1 MKLIRV
7 TKENMEFIYRVRSH
21 PEVDKYLLGEPPAN
35 LREHGKFMGQNM
47 GRFRIL
53 WDDVYGNIGYS
64 QITQLKPN
72 MAEIGFCLHPDF
84 QGRGFGVNLV
94 ELTIKEAKK
103 QNDFIVLFV
112 HENNTR
118 AIKLYHK
125 LGFKKVSS
133 ENEVDFMISSKD

>member
-1 MKLIRV
+1 MKLINV

-21 PEVDKYLLGEPPAN
+21 PEVDKYLLGAPPAN

-53 WDDVYGNIGYS
+53 WDDIFGKIGYA
-64 QITQLKPN
+64 QIRQLKPN

-84 QGRGFGVNLV
+84 QGKGFGVTLV

-103 QNDFIVLFV
+103 ANDFIVLFV
-112 HENNTR
+112 HEDNSR
-118 AIKLYHK
+118 AIKLYNK
-125 LGFKKVSS
+125 LGFKKV
-133 ENEVDFMISSKD
+133 ENRNEVDFMILSKD